1 MRINELK
8 KTLAVEEA
16 ELEEL
21 KEYINNTPRL
31 KEKVQE
37 YLEEVKKSPIVD
49 KIVDMTLETKE
60 KLEKIYKEKGMEQ
73 EYIEEFIKDFSKN
86 YPNSREKIFEI
97 HKEDIP
103 EKIFINIKEKDNE
116 IKKEEAIIRI
126 LDILTENIQ
135 ENMELILYRLR
146 AQYGFMVCKEL
157 DFGYYMYLGNLC
169 FKDLIENLILTNA
182 DYEEEEFFN

>member
-1 MRINELK
+1 MRINEFK

-60 KLEKIYKEKGMEQ
+60 KLEKIYKEKDS
-73 EYIEEFIKDFSKN
+73 Y
-86 YPNSREKIFEI
+86 KI
-97 HKEDIP
+97 
-103 EKIFINIKEKDNE
+103 
-116 IKKEEAIIRI
+116 
-126 LDILTENIQ
+126 
-135 ENMELILYRLR
+135 
-146 AQYGFMVCKEL
+146 
-157 DFGYYMYLGNLC
+157 
-169 FKDLIENLILTNA
+169 
-182 DYEEEEFFN
+182 

>member
-1 MRINELK
+1 MRIDEFE

-73 EYIEEFIKDFSKN
+73 EYLE
-86 YPNSREKIFEI
+86 YW
-97 HKEDIP
+97 
-103 EKIFINIKEKDNE
+103 
-116 IKKEEAIIRI
+116 
-126 LDILTENIQ
+126 T
-135 ENMELILYRLR
+135 Y
-146 AQYGFMVCKEL
+146 
-157 DFGYYMYLGNLC
+157 
-169 FKDLIENLILTNA
+169 
-182 DYEEEEFFN
+182 